1 MKLKRKVFKRVLKNT
16 FITQRKGQT
25 MTKEQVVR
33 AYDGKLMVWEKRFMP
48 ELVENYKRIKKKE
61 YCNPYFW
68 VLVEVKDHA

>member
-1 MKLKRKVFKRVLKNT
+1 
-16 FITQRKGQT
+16 

-61 YCNPYFW
+61 YCNAYFL
-68 VLVEVKDHA
+68 VLVEVEDGKG